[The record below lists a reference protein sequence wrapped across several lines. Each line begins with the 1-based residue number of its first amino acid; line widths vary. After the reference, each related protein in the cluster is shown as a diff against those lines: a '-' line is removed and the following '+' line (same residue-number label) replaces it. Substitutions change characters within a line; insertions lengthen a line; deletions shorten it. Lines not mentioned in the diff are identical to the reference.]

1 MNVLLVGD
9 SQSGKTTWLNRYKGF
24 QFSESYLATMGVDTD
39 IVYLNERKVIVHDIG
54 AIERYSTSKKAYY
67 DVADGALIF
76 YDVMDNLYKERILY
90 WKSKLNE
97 GTPYIMVANK
107 GDLMQTDTI
116 DWVDVISCKSD
127 LDVETPLRELLE
139 KLPIKE
145 EEPTILTQLLGF
157 VYNYYLHYYGRLLS

>member
-39 IVYLNERKVIVHDIG
+39 IIYLNERKVIVHDIG
-54 AIERYSTSKKAYY
+54 AIERYSTSKQAYY

-139 KLPIKE
+139 KLPIQE